1 MDRKEFKREL
11 LRLYVNCGS
20 YILQMDSTERGGN
33 YITTFRH
40 PIQEKIIE
48 VTEDEFELKCVLV
61 YNQTTN
67 ATQRHSV
74 ECKTIEQFRKAI
86 G

>member
-11 LRLYVNCGS
+11 LRLYVSCGS
-20 YILQMDSTERGGN
+20 YILQLYSVEKCGC
-33 YITTFRH
+33 YVTTFKH

-67 ATQRHSV
+67 ANQRHSV